1 MPSSDEPLD
10 PDAVPVGTL
19 LDYAYSTEAKLAVL
33 RVLHSREAHT
43 AAMTAISVIYRR
55 EERLV
60 ADLRG
65 VMARAVVTGQL
76 TQTALTELEE
86 IDRGMRAMAEH
97 RRLYARLLSGGIGTL

>member
-1 MPSSDEPLD
+1 
-10 PDAVPVGTL
+10 
-19 LDYAYSTEAKLAVL
+19 
-33 RVLHSREAHT
+33 
-43 AAMTAISVIYRR
+43 MTAISVIYRR

-97 RRLYARLLSGGIGTL
+97 RRLYARLLGGGIGTL